1 MTLYTH
7 PRGAYN
13 HVMKSYAELPR
24 CSTCGARDQ
33 GLFCSLTGSHLL
45 KLDRQKIAHEYE
57 RGQII
62 FYEGNPPLAV
72 YCVCSGVV
80 KLYKTGKNDKRVLIR
95 LLGPGEI
102 IGYRALVANEPYAAT
117 AEAVEE
123 TTICTISKE
132 ALESFLKDD
141 FEITMRLMAKLASE
155 LRISEDQMVT
165 RTQDPVRQ
173 RTARFLLWLLD
184 NLQPQSR
191 KANKISV
198 PLLREEMA
206 QMIGTTPETLSRIL
220 REFAN
225 QGILALDRK
234 NIAVTKPRVLRRVAG
249 E

>member
-1 MTLYTH
+1 M
-7 PRGAYN
+7 R
-13 HVMKSYAELPR
+13 SYGELPR

-45 KLDRQKIAHEYE
+45 KLDRQKTAHEYQ

-72 YCVCSGVV
+72 YCVYSGVV
-80 KLYKTGKNDKRVLIR
+80 KLYKAGKNDKRVLIR

-102 IGYRALVANEPYAAT
+102 IGYRALVADEPYAAT
-117 AEAVEE
+117 AEAVE
-123 TTICTISKE
+123 TATICTISRDT
-132 ALESFLKDD
+132 LESVLADD
-141 FEITMRLMAKLASE
+141 FEITMRLMAKLATE
-155 LRISEDQMVT
+155 LRVSEEQMVT

-173 RTARFLLWLLD
+173 RTARFLIWLLE
-184 NLQPQSR
+184 NLQHPS
-191 KANKISV
+191 KKSSAISV

-225 QGILALDRK
+225 QGLINLDRK
-234 NIAVTKPRVLRRVAG
+234 NIEVAKLRPLRRLAG
-249 E
+249 G

>member
-1 MTLYTH
+1 
-7 PRGAYN
+7 
-13 HVMKSYAELPR
+13 MKSYAELPR

-45 KLDRQKIAHEYE
+45 KLDRQKIAHEYQ
-57 RGQII
+57 RGQVV

-72 YCVCSGVV
+72 YCICTGVV
-80 KLYKTGKNDKRVLIR
+80 KLYKTGNNGKKVLIR

-102 IGYRALVANEPYAAT
+102 VGYRALAADEPYAAT

-132 ALESFLKDD
+132 TLESVVKDD

-155 LRISEDQMVT
+155 LRISEEQMVT

-173 RTARFLLWLLD
+173 RTARFLLWLLE
-184 NLQPQSR
+184 NLHPSSK
-191 KANKISV
+191 KANKITV

-220 REFAN
+220 REFSDK
-225 QGILALDRK
+225 GLITLDRK
-234 NIAVTKPRVLRRVAG
+234 NIAVPKPRALRRIAEG
-249 E
+249 